1 VTAAD
6 TPRFG
11 FVALIGRPNVGKST
25 LLNRLVQTKLA
36 IVSDKPQ
43 TTRNRIAGV
52 RNYPGGQVV
61 FLDTPGIHRPTHR
74 MNVRMVDAAVE
85 GMRQADVVALV
96 SDATDARAGRGER
109 FILDQ
114 VKASS
119 SPVVLVINKVDLV
132 PRPSLLPL
140 IDSWQTRRAFA
151 DIVPVSALTGENVD
165 RLERVLLALLPEADP
180 LYPTEYLTDQPER
193 FFVAETVREKVLEST
208 HAEIPFSTAV
218 AVDKFEEADEGGV
231 MKLYCSIIVERESQK
246 PILIGRGGE
255 MIKRIGTAAR
265 RDLETFFETRVFL
278 DLRVKVRAEWREDER
293 LLDEL
298 GVRGRE

>member
-1 VTAAD
+1 MTAGGA
-6 TPRFG
+6 RFG

-25 LLNRLVQTKLA
+25 LLNRLVQAKLA

-52 RNYPGGQVV
+52 RNYPDGQVV

-96 SDATDARAGRGER
+96 SDATDSRAGKGER
-109 FILDQ
+109 FILEQ
-114 VKASS
+114 VKASP
-119 SPVVLVINKVDLV
+119 SPAVLVINKVDLV
-132 PRPSLLPL
+132 ARVALLPL
-140 IDSWQTRRAFA
+140 IDSWRTRHAFA
-151 DIVPVSALTGENVD
+151 EIVPVSAFTGENVD
-165 RLERVLLALLPEADP
+165 RLERALLGLLPEADP
-180 LYPTEYLTDQPER
+180 MYPTEYLTDQPER

-218 AVDKFEEADEGGV
+218 AVDKFEEADKGGV
-231 MKLYCSIIVERESQK
+231 MRLYCSIIVERESQK

-265 RDLETFFETRVFL
+265 KDLESFFETRVFL

-298 GVRGRE
+298 GLRGRE